1 MRLTTFIKAYRFALY
16 NIESKVNDWNN
27 IYLGGVYLPDD
38 DDDDDKLTF
47 IFSSGSKMQP
57 GDMAISIAISIKSF
71 LYDYNISSI
80 SEMTDD
86 AVDCDVLA
94 KEYISQKKEIND
106 VGRIIVLLETILS
119 NVKLI
124 EHDNWESSKLDDFNF
139 NFETGLL
146 DVVIDGIQMST
157 DGHLVMFGN

>member
-1 MRLTTFIKAYRFALY
+1 MTMKLTTFIKAYRFALY

-38 DDDDDKLTF
+38 DDKLTF
-47 IFSSGSKMQP
+47 IFSSGSRMQP
-57 GDMAISIAISIKSF
+57 GDMAISIAISVRSLLHNYK
-71 LYDYNISSI
+71 ISSI
-80 SEMTDD
+80 SEMTGD
-86 AVDCDVLA
+86 AIDRDVLA

-139 NFETGLL
+139 NFDTGLL